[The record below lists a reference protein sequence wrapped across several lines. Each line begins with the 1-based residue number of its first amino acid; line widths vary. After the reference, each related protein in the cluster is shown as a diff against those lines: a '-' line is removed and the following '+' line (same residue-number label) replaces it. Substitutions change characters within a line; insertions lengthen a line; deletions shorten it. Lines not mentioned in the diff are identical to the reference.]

1 MNQIP
6 FATCRM
12 MDGSIQTGFADQ
24 ENVALYREGKTPRIR
39 VFWNTTGVFHNTRSA
54 PVNAGKAARMDN

>member
-1 MNQIP
+1 
-6 FATCRM
+6 M
-12 MDGSIQTGFADQ
+12 MDSSIQTGFADQ
-24 ENVALYREGKTPRIR
+24 ENVALYREGKVSRIR